1 MEFRRISFLFSI
13 PFCTSFRENNMNL
26 SNALPPQITRRRFLM
41 DSAALTAAV
50 SAGTLLG
57 AWSAPAR
64 AGELSSAAV
73 SEAFAV
79 FAKTKRMP
87 PELGAWLSD
96 PTVQRI
102 KPYRVFDNVWQV
114 GVRWVSAYL
123 LKTSDG
129 AILNDTTHE
138 PFADGLLD
146 KIRTAGVRPE
156 EIRYVLMTH
165 GHFDHAGG
173 AERLRKHLPNARF
186 GMSAEGWRE
195 AEESARAVS
204 NTPRAWTMM
213 KRRESDMVLKDG
225 DKIRLGGTEVLVL
238 ETPGHTWGTLSY
250 VYDVRHGGKTHRAV
264 TIGGQGL
271 NAISGPEQLEAYI
284 RSMERLGEDSLG
296 IDVDLT
302 AHPFSTG
309 LTEKIPAIVSAKPE
323 APHPLVDRRD
333 YLERLERL
341 AAGAREALRA
351 MKQAA

>member
-1 MEFRRISFLFSI
+1 MIHIRNFYFNG
-13 PFCTSFRENNMNL
+13 FRECCSVVWDESGECVIVDPGCESESEKARL
-26 SNALPPQITRRRFLM
+26 FGFVEQQKLKPVKI
-41 DSAALTAAV
+41 
-50 SAGTLLG
+50 LL
-57 AWSAPAR
+57 
-64 AGELSSAAV
+64 
-73 SEAFAV
+73 
-79 FAKTKRMP
+79 
-87 PELGAWLSD
+87 
-96 PTVQRI
+96 
-102 KPYRVFDNVWQV
+102 
-114 GVRWVSAYL
+114 
-123 LKTSDG
+123 
-129 AILNDTTHE
+129 
-138 PFADGLLD
+138 
-146 KIRTAGVRPE
+146 
-156 EIRYVLMTH
+156 TH
-165 GHFDHAGG
+165 GHFDHVGG

-225 DKIRLGGTEVLVL
+225 DKIRLGDTEVLVL

-284 RSMERLGEDSLG
+284 RSMERLGEESLG

-309 LTEKIPAIVSAKPE
+309 LTEKIPAIVAAKPE